1 MVKEKKIKKY
11 KTPYIFF
18 VQDETEKMRKEKQ
31 NNLNLIAKM
40 KIIGNKWKNLP
51 NNIKQI
57 YIKKSELD
65 KEKFNKIKLESGIQ
79 YKYKKKKE
87 IVKKIKRFRTPF
99 MIYLHDNKD
108 KIDKH
113 NSVESL
119 KIIAKTWKEMDYKDK
134 KIYFEKAQEDKER
147 YKNELILKIKNE
159 IKNKISKE
167 KSKEKINKL
176 ISSMEKL
183 YEKFPEIIY
192 EIKEKLKN
200 EKKK

>member
-1 MVKEKKIKKY
+1 
-11 KTPYIFF
+11 
-18 VQDETEKMRKEKQ
+18 
-31 NNLNLIAKM
+31 
-40 KIIGNKWKNLP
+40 
-51 NNIKQI
+51 
-57 YIKKSELD
+57 
-65 KEKFNKIKLESGIQ
+65 
-79 YKYKKKKE
+79 
-87 IVKKIKRFRTPF
+87 

-183 YEKFPEIIY
+183 YEKFPEIIN
-192 EIKEKLKN
+192 EIKEKLK
-200 EKKK
+200 K